1 MSVITI
7 SGKIASG
14 KSELAKILGE
24 LLNTPLYLEP
34 VSQQDNPI
42 LPLYYKDRKKYG
54 FLLQIFFLN
63 RRFEQIK
70 QAYKTKNAILDSI
83 IYTDSIFLDRIF
95 KDGLITKEEHDV
107 YHSLVDNMME
117 EIEGLPYKKTPD
129 LMIGFDISF
138 ENELKRI
145 SIRDRSF
152 EQDPSLYD
160 YFKNLS
166 SDYDEWFKDY
176 DLSPKLTIDG
186 NKYDFVNSL
195 EDKKYVLHLILDK
208 LLEIHQL
215 SGNEFIQL
223 NRKVDSM

>member
-14 KSELAKILGE
+14 KSELAKILGD
-24 LLNTPLYLEP
+24 LLETPVYLEP
-34 VSQQDNPI
+34 VSQKDNPI
-42 LPLYYKDRKKYG
+42 LPLYYNDRKKYG

-70 QAYKTKNAILDSI
+70 KAYKSKNAVLDSI

-117 EIEGLPYKKTPD
+117 EIKGLPYKKTPD

-152 EQDPSLYD
+152 EQDDSLYD

-166 SDYDEWFKDY
+166 KDYDEWFSDY

-186 NKYDFVNSL
+186 NKYDFVNDVD
-195 EDKKYVLHLILDK
+195 DKKYILRLILDK
-208 LLEIHQL
+208 LLEINQL
-215 SGNEFIQL
+215 TENEFIQL
-223 NRKVDSM
+223 NKKVEKI

>member
-14 KSELAKILGE
+14 KSELAKILGD
-24 LLNTPLYLEP
+24 LLETPVYLEP
-34 VSQQDNPI
+34 VSQKDNPI
-42 LPLYYKDRKKYG
+42 LPLYYNDRKKYG

-70 QAYKTKNAILDSI
+70 KAYKSKNAVLDSI

-152 EQDPSLYD
+152 EQDDSLYD

-166 SDYDEWFKDY
+166 KDYDEWFSDY

-186 NKYDFVNSL
+186 NKYDFVNDVD
-195 EDKKYVLHLILDK
+195 DKKYILRLILDK
-208 LLEIHQL
+208 LLEINQL
-215 SGNEFIQL
+215 TENEFIQL
-223 NRKVDSM
+223 NKKVEKI